1 MSPPTPLLPLLLV
14 STDFF
19 LYLTRSL
26 PVAPCAAAAAN
37 AAAAAAAEAS
47 IWGEPFVDEMGSVV
61 VADRSL
67 DLLVLVVVVV
77 VAGCLLI
84 LHSLVGNKF
93 VVAF

>member
-26 PVAPCAAAAAN
+26 PVAPCAAAAN

-67 DLLVLVVVVV
+67 DLLVFVVVV